1 MRKVI
6 LYIAVSLDGYIAD
19 SNGSV
24 DWLSGQDEAAEMED
38 TFTPFFSCVDTIIMG
53 RNTYHQVVTELSPD
67 QWPYE
72 SVVTYVLTHH
82 PDMDDTENIRFRNM
96 DAIRLVEELKKQ
108 PGRDIWICG
117 GAETA
122 CPLIANNQIDIY
134 HIAVIPVLLGNGIR
148 LFSFNGQKVELE
160 LIETKQYNGIMELV
174 YQRRNHVLLRR
185 LQNDDIERVMQIWL
199 ETNIQAHHYVD
210 ESYWKSQYDNV
221 KQMISE
227 SEVYVCEKSGLIA
240 GFIGLSDNYIAGL
253 FVASDFQSQGIG
265 KRLLDYVKEVKPE
278 LSLQVYQ
285 KNRNAIRFYLREGFV
300 VESEA
305 VDENTGECEYL
316 MSMK

>member
-1 MRKVI
+1 MQPMRKVI

-108 PGRDIWICG
+108 PARSSQ
-117 GAETA
+117 T
-122 CPLIANNQIDIY
+122 
-134 HIAVIPVLLGNGIR
+134 IR
-148 LFSFNGQKVELE
+148 LIYITS
-160 LIETKQYNGIMELV
+160 
-174 YQRRNHVLLRR
+174 LLYRYF
-185 LQNDDIERVMQIWL
+185 LA
-199 ETNIQAHHYVD
+199 T
-210 ESYWKSQYDNV
+210 ESGY
-221 KQMISE
+221 
-227 SEVYVCEKSGLIA
+227 L
-240 GFIGLSDNYIAGL
+240 
-253 FVASDFQSQGIG
+253 ASTVR
-265 KRLLDYVKEVKPE
+265 KL
-278 LSLQVYQ
+278 
-285 KNRNAIRFYLREGFV
+285 NWN
-300 VESEA
+300 
-305 VDENTGECEYL
+305 
-316 MSMK
+316 